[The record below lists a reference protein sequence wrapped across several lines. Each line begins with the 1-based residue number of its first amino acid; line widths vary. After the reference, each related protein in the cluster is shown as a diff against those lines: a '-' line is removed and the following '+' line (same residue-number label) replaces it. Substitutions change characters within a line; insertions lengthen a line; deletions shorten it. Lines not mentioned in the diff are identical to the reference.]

1 MSAFTD
7 NVEILLRIRG
17 IGKYKFYGDVGISAA
32 SFGKWKRGINNP
44 TMSNMERVAE
54 YLGVDVSSLL
64 SESYI
69 VTAEPQKKEKAVTPE
84 DDGKEPDQD
93 VLNALARQI
102 DRVSLRFAL
111 YGDPA
116 DDVSDEELQAVKD
129 YAQFLRNK
137 KRHENA

>member
-1 MSAFTD
+1 MSVLTD
-7 NVEILLRIRG
+7 NIDLLLRMKG
-17 IGKYKFYGDVGISAA
+17 VGKYQFYKAVGISAA
-32 SFGKWKRGINNP
+32 GYGKWVRGAIPQRKNL
-44 TMSNMERVAE
+44 ERVAE
-54 YLGVDVSSLL
+54 YLGVDVATLL
-64 SESYI
+64 TQSYTI
-69 VTAEPQKKEKAVTPE
+69 SAEPQKKEKAVTPE

-116 DDVSDEELQAVKD
+116 DDVTDEELQAVKD